1 MSIDWVTVREHS
13 RLTTSSITSSLDR
26 AQISQSAFD
35 WLCQLQSSFGGHGAR
50 LVEVEDR
57 RWLRL
62 DNHVG
67 VIQTPCG
74 TCLEILPK
82 HFDDQSNVERS
93 RALLCKMI
101 SSALDLPTREAGD
114 ASLQLFRSPL
124 TEWVMRQFLVALDR
138 LFKRGL
144 RFEYQRVEEE
154 QTFLRGQ
161 LDMTKQMRQLPGRMH
176 LFHQRYDLFLP
187 DRPENRL
194 LRLALDRICKSVQE
208 ADNWRLAH
216 ELRDVMQPI
225 PPSQQVQLDF
235 SCWQR
240 DRLMAHY
247 QPIRPWCE
255 LILGEQMPLAVKG
268 QWHGISL
275 LFPMEKLFE
284 QHVANV
290 LKTKLQPRAQLRCQV
305 ASRYLCNHG
314 GHGIFQLK
322 PDLLLQNDGQSW
334 ILDTKWKRINERDR
348 DNKYGLN
355 QSDFYQM
362 LAYGQQYLENAGDM
376 MLIYPKTKDFTS
388 PLRVF
393 EFSQK
398 LKLLVCPFDL
408 EHDELI
414 TSSEMPLPLRDL
426 NITIDAV

>member
-154 QTFLRGQ
+154 QTFLR
-161 LDMTKQMRQLPGRMH
+161 P
-176 LFHQRYDLFLP
+176 
-187 DRPENRL
+187 
-194 LRLALDRICKSVQE
+194 
-208 ADNWRLAH
+208 
-216 ELRDVMQPI
+216 
-225 PPSQQVQLDF
+225 
-235 SCWQR
+235 QR
-240 DRLMAHY
+240 DRGADRGAVVGLGVLEWGGLVPA
-247 QPIRPWCE
+247 E
-255 LILGEQMPLAVKG
+255 LLA
-268 QWHGISL
+268 
-275 LFPMEKLFE
+275 
-284 QHVANV
+284 
-290 LKTKLQPRAQLRCQV
+290 R
-305 ASRYLCNHG
+305 
-314 GHGIFQLK
+314 
-322 PDLLLQNDGQSW
+322 
-334 ILDTKWKRINERDR
+334 
-348 DNKYGLN
+348 
-355 QSDFYQM
+355 
-362 LAYGQQYLENAGDM
+362 QQA
-376 MLIYPKTKDFTS
+376 
-388 PLRVF
+388 
-393 EFSQK
+393 
-398 LKLLVCPFDL
+398 
-408 EHDELI
+408 
-414 TSSEMPLPLRDL
+414 
-426 NITIDAV
+426 A